1 MIDKVVA
8 LHRDRIKKRAGAL
21 GPREMADVD
30 SALRLWFG
38 IE

>member
-21 GPREMADVD
+21 DPGEMAQED